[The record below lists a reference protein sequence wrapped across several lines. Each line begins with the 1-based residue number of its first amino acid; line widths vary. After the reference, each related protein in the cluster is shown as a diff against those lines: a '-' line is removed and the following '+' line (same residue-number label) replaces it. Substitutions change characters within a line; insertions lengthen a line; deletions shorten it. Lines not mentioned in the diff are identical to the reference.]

1 MTSKSELKQFTATKA
16 TPDALPQHV
25 AEKRTLALG
34 GLGWAFESYD
44 SFLLSLLL
52 PVLGMVFGVNKS

>member
-34 GLGWAFESYD
+34 ALAGHLKATTHFYSHYYCRY
-44 SFLLSLLL
+44 
-52 PVLGMVFGVNKS
+52 